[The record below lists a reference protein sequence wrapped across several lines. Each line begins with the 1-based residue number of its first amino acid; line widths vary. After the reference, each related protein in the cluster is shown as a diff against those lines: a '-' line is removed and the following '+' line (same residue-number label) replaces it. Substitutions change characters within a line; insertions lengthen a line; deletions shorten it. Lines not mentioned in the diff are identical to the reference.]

1 MANLYATPQSDSRSA
16 HFLSTETGRSM
27 LHVCKESH
35 TCCRITHNILQ
46 TACSLFTEP
55 AMTSRILS
63 YGRESALRPSPS
75 SFCSLSNPARTTLM
89 TSAVK
94 TQRVNASPPPPPRP
108 VLRRIPGGRHWRG
121 GDRRSQVWGGG
132 DPDAWFE
139 GS

>member
-1 MANLYATPQSDSRSA
+1 MWVANLYATPQSDSHSA

-35 TCCRITHNILQ
+35 TYCRITHNILQ

-55 AMTSRILS
+55 AMTLQILS
-63 YGRESALRPSPS
+63 CGRESALRPSPS
-75 SFCSLSNPARTTLM
+75 SFYSLSNPAHTTLM

-94 TQRVNASPPPPPRP
+94 TQRVNVSPPPPRP
-108 VLRRIPGGRHWRG
+108 ILRRIPGGRHWRG
-121 GDRRSQVWGGG
+121 GDRRSQVWRG
-132 DPDAWFE
+132 PDAWFE